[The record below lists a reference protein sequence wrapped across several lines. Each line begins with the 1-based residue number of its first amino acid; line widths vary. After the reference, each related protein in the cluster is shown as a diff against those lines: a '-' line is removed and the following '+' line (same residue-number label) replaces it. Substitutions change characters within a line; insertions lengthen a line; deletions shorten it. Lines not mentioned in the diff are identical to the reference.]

1 MFCPSCK
8 AEYVPGYTRCSDC
21 GVALVDSL
29 PEPEHKQKHY
39 DTPTELAPDP
49 EPFVLST
56 EPLNLVTVLSS
67 GDSGLMAVAKSILE
81 SAQIRCMVEGEGVQ
95 DLFGIGRVV
104 GGFNPITG
112 PMRLRVRADDAADA
126 RLLLADLERSH

>member
-1 MFCPSCK
+1 VFCPRCRS
-8 AEYVPGYTRCSDC
+8 EYVPGYTRCSDC

-29 PEPEHKQKHY
+29 PEPEHRQKHH
-39 DTPTELAPDP
+39 DTPDLPSDP
-49 EPFVLST
+49 APFVLST

-67 GDSGLMAVAKSILE
+67 GDSGLMAVAKSILA
-81 SAQIRCMVEGEGVQ
+81 SAQIRCLVEGEGVQ

>member
-1 MFCPSCK
+1 MYCPKCG
-8 AEYVPGYTRCSDC
+8 AEYVAGFSRCSDC
-21 GVALVDSL
+21 DLPLVEA
-29 PEPEHKQKHY
+29 EPHR
-39 DTPTELAPDP
+39 PLAPH
-49 EPFVLST
+49 EHR
-56 EPLNLVTVLSS
+56 ELVTVFAS
-67 GDSGLMAVAKSILE
+67 GDSGLMAIAKSLLR
-81 SAQIRCMVEGEGVQ
+81 SADVPFLVQGELVQ